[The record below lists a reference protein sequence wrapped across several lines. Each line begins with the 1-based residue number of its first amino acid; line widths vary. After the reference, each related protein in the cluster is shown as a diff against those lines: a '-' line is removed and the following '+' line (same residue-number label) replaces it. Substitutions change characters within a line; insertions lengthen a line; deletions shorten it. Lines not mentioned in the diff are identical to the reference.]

1 MRKPQVHMSKSQ
13 VNTSYVFAVI
23 FLSILSCLISHV
35 SLAQSP
41 DQLLSTAN
49 SMYKDK
55 KYDIAIEAYQKLI
68 SQGYKTPEIYY
79 NLANAY
85 YKTEQISSAILFYER
100 ALRLS
105 PSDEDSRFNL
115 KLANQKI
122 IDRLTPVPQFFVISG
137 WQRFVNSCSSKAW
150 AIFSLVF
157 IWLSLVAF
165 AIYLFI
171 GSIRRLGFYS
181 GVFLLLCAI
190 FFLFLSSSANGI
202 EHGHDEAILTATNA
216 YVKSAPDG
224 SSTDLFIIHEG
235 IKLDILDRVGS
246 WSKIRLADGKVG
258 WVDQKSYTVI

>member
-1 MRKPQVHMSKSQ
+1 
-13 VNTSYVFAVI
+13 
-23 FLSILSCLISHV
+23 
-35 SLAQSP
+35 
-41 DQLLSTAN
+41 
-49 SMYKDK
+49 MYKDK
-55 KYDIAIEAYQKLI
+55 KYDIAIEAYQKLV

-100 ALRLS
+100 GLRLA

-122 IDRLTPVPQFFVISG
+122 IDRLTPVPQFFVVSG
-137 WQRFVNSCSSKAW
+137 WQRFVNSCSSRSW

-157 IWLSLVAF
+157 VWLSFVAF

-171 GSIRRLGFYS
+171 DSIRRLGFYS
-181 GVFLLLCAI
+181 GVFLLLCAV
-190 FFLFLSSSANGI
+190 FFLFLSSSANRI
-202 EHGHDEAILTATNA
+202 EHGHDEAILTTTNT

-235 IKLDILDRVGS
+235 IKLDILDRVGT

-258 WVDQKSYTVI
+258 WVDQKSYAVI